1 MTYDFDL
8 FVIGAGSGGVR
19 AARLAGALGKKVAIA
34 ENWTVGGTCVN
45 RGCIPK
51 KLYAIAAHFREDFED
66 AKGFGW
72 RVPAPRFDWKK
83 LVTAKVKELA
93 RLNGLYANT
102 LKNAKVKYIAD
113 TATLTDP
120 HTVKIGRKRY
130 TAEHIILAVGGR
142 PAHSAFEGHEHTVTS
157 DEIFDLKTFPK
168 RILVVGG
175 GYIGAEMAS
184 ILNGLGAKTTLMY
197 RGDRILKGFDDD
209 ARAHVEEEME
219 KKGVRFR
226 LSCTIQKIVKKK
238 DGLHVFCSKGPL
250 MVVDRVLMAI
260 GRKPSV
266 DGLGLIEAG
275 VEIAHGGY
283 IIVDEHSRTSVPHI
297 FAIGDCTERLNLTP
311 VAIHEAVCVIETLYK
326 NNPTMPDHRDVAT
339 AVFSQPALAA
349 VGLTEEEARKTYD
362 KVTVYKTRFRP
373 LKHTL
378 SGRDERVL
386 MKLVV
391 NASDGR
397 VVGVHMVGTEA
408 PEIIQAIAIAVKAG
422 LTKEQF
428 DVTMAIHPT
437 TAEELVL
444 MKTPA

>member
-34 ENWTVGGTCVN
+34 ENWTIGGTCVN

-51 KLYAIAAHFREDFED
+51 KLYAIAAHYREDFED

-72 RVPAPRFDWKK
+72 KVATPKFDWKN
-83 LVTAKVKELA
+83 LVKAKVEELA
-93 RLNGLYANT
+93 RLNGIYSGV
-102 LKNAKVKYIAD
+102 LKNAKVRFIKG
-113 TATLTDP
+113 TATLDDP
-120 HTVKIGRKRY
+120 HTIKIGRRRY
-130 TAEHIILAVGGR
+130 TAENVILAVGGR
-142 PAHSAFEGHEHTVTS
+142 PSHPDFEGHEHTITS
-157 DEIFDLKTFPK
+157 DEVFDLKKFP
-168 RILVVGG
+168 RRVLVVGG

-197 RGDRILKGFDDD
+197 RGERILKGFDDD
-209 ARAHVEEEME
+209 ARTHLQEEMK
-219 KKGVRFR
+219 KKGIRFR
-226 LSCTIQKIVKKK
+226 LGCMIERIEKKR
-238 DGLHVFCSKGPL
+238 DGLHIFCSKGPL
-250 MVVDRVLMAI
+250 MVADQILMAI
-260 GRKPSV
+260 GRKPAI
-266 DGLGLIEAG
+266 DGLGLIRAG

-339 AVFSQPALAA
+339 AVFSAPALAA
-349 VGLTEEEARKTYD
+349 VGLTEEEAHKTYD
-362 KVTVYKTRFRP
+362 QIAIYKTRFRP

-391 NASDGR
+391 NAADGR
-397 VVGVHMVGTEA
+397 VVGVHMVGADA
-408 PEIIQAIAIAVKAG
+408 PEIVQAAAIAVKAG

-428 DVTMAIHPT
+428 DATMAIHPT

-444 MKTPA
+444 MRTPA